1 MAVFIH
7 FFSTVT
13 KLAGIFSA
21 EEKERLIQDVK
32 GLNIKLAEQ
41 EVQIRESEDELFEL
55 ALQLPN
61 R

>member
-1 MAVFIH
+1 M
-7 FFSTVT
+7 T